1 MRAEPRSVRRQR
13 GVAAV
18 ELALLMPVL
27 LLIFFGIAGLGR
39 VYVVDLALA
48 HAARAGMQYA
58 LASNTRDVALI
69 AAAARRDALSD
80 LPGMPLPAVAI
91 VLRCADGS
99 PYGGSGPCA
108 GAASA
113 PWTYVEVHASYQLG
127 AAFVPL
133 LPVFSQPLR
142 LRQSA
147 VARLQ

>member
-1 MRAEPRSVRRQR
+1 
-13 GVAAV
+13 VAAV

-69 AAAARRDALSD
+69 AAAARRDALPD

-91 VLRCADGS
+91 VQRCADGS
-99 PYGGSGPCA
+99 PYGGSGPARAPPVRRGPTWKCMPA
-108 GAASA
+108 TSWGPPSCPCCPSFPAAAAAAKRRRA
-113 PWTYVEVHASYQLG
+113 PQ
-127 AAFVPL
+127 
-133 LPVFSQPLR
+133 
-142 LRQSA
+142 
-147 VARLQ
+147 